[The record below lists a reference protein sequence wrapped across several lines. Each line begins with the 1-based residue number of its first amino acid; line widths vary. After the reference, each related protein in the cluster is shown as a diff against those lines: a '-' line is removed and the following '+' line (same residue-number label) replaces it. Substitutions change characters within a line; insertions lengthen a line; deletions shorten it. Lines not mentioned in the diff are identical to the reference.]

1 MNNNQSQLVRQE
13 GCVLLAG
20 PTASGKSA
28 LAMAIAEEFDGVI
41 INADS
46 MQVYQGLR
54 VLTARPSIED
64 EEKLPHRLYGFL
76 LPGDLCTAARWRD
89 AALGEIESAR
99 ASGKLPIVVGGTGL
113 YFDILTKG
121 IAEIPAI
128 SDEIRDRLRD
138 LQRKEGTAPIYA
150 LLQQKDPAM
159 ATRLKEGDS
168 QRLLRALEVIEET
181 GTSLLDWQNKAPT
194 GPVLEGDRLWLA
206 LTPEREWVYDRCNRR
221 LDWMLEEGGALQEVA
236 ALKELSLDPSL
247 PIMKALGVP
256 ELMAVLEGNM
266 ELEAASERIKM
277 LTRRYAKRQMT
288 WIRNKMCEANCFF
301 TQDLESLKSNFFP
314 IIRRFLLTQG
324 K

>member
-1 MNNNQSQLVRQE
+1 MNYKQSQLERQE

-46 MQVYQGLR
+46 MQVYDGLR
-54 VLTARPSIED
+54 VLTARPSQENED
-64 EEKLPHRLYGFL
+64 RLPHRLYGFL
-76 LPGDLCTAARWRD
+76 QPGDLCTAARWRE
-89 AALGEIESAR
+89 AALAEIEGAR
-99 ASGKLPIVVGGTGL
+99 HNGKLPVIAGGTGL

-121 IAEIPAI
+121 IAEVPAI
-128 SDEIRDRLRD
+128 SEEIRGRLRD
-138 LQRKEGTAPIYA
+138 LQRTEGTAAIHA
-150 LLQQKDPAM
+150 RLQQKDPAM
-159 ATRLKEGDS
+159 AARLKEGDS

-181 GTSLLDWQNKAPT
+181 GTSLLDWQSKAPS
-194 GPVLEGDRLWLA
+194 GPVLQGERLWLA
-206 LTPEREWVYDRCNRR
+206 LTPQRDWVYDRCNRR
-221 LDWMLEEGGALQEVA
+221 LDWMLEEGGALDEVK
-236 ALKELSLDPSL
+236 ALKALSLDPSL

-256 ELMAVLEGNM
+256 ELISVLDGEM
-266 ELEAASERIKM
+266 EIEAAKERIKM

-288 WIRNKMCEANCFF
+288 WIRNKMCEANCHSA
-301 TQDLESLKSNFFP
+301 QDLESLKIHFFP